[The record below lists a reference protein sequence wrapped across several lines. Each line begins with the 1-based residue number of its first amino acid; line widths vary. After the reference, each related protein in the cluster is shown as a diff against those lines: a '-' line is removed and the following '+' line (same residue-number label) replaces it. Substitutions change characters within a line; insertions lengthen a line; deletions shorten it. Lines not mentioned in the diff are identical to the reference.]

1 MRTGTFLIL
10 DGNWSGG
17 PASFNVV
24 GAVSLTSD
32 VGSTITDGD
41 LIDGSAITDFWA
53 FSGGWE
59 YTMNDGTVFNS
70 ANAPGSSMIIQ
81 LADGR
86 TLLSLG
92 NSLFQSPSDEIA
104 ANGSGVATVNIPA
117 GDSDTNT
124 APAYYLGGDSIPQPS
139 TSEYTIGLYPLEQIP
154 GVPEDA
160 ILAGHVFFST
170 GGTITFSNVG
180 ASVTITDDDA
190 FAEDLTGE
198 DQNNPETGDNAVL
211 TNDFSLGG
219 TTYPAGTQINAVA
232 QIEVVND
239 TTGETGF
246 AQLFALGGDENG
258 PAFVAY
264 PFPVS
269 EGDSLTFTAT
279 DNQGDEPNNFGNTQG
294 YEYSVFDVPEPQNYT
309 FDTYQQ
315 LEIGLGGNALFKP
328 DGFVFVHD
336 GSSEVS
342 TFVVQDEDPML
353 EDQQSG
359 IGQVGPDRDE
369 LLQSINGDT
378 THAGADISSFTSYTV
393 TGSDG
398 SSFKAYIIGSQ
409 EPDSDQPMAIGGGDW
424 NNNLYVGF
432 TEPLVD
438 GVTYTFSEMS
448 AVGQVNYADLADQ
461 ESTPDPDVVG
471 TPPASDGT
479 PSISFHESIF
489 LGNLT
494 DADTNESNQAIENTA
509 PYLGSFGS
517 PQDPLWQNELTVS
530 FHDANGDGAMT
541 SDNWGLTPEDEITY
555 DLGSGS
561 ETAAIDSVAI
571 VSLTVTYTDG
581 STQTYTD
588 ALMYQ
593 DTAGN
598 MFLANSDAA
607 GTDLNSDAGF
617 AVQSI
622 DVTSVSNVIW
632 IGFAQD
638 TLQDFVCFAAGT
650 RIVTVSGDRPIEDLV
665 EGDLVLTMDRG
676 YQPIRWIGSSKV
688 QATGDLAPILIRKG
702 ALGNDRDLRVS
713 PQHRMLL
720 QGWQAEML
728 FGEEEVLATAKSL
741 VNDHSIL
748 RDEGGEVEYFH
759 MLFDTHE
766 IIYAEGT
773 PSESFHPGEQ
783 GWKTLDQGTRD
794 EILTLFPEL
803 SDGDFN
809 TYGPSART
817 SLKHNE
823 GQLLGA
829 YLAGPS

>member
-1 MRTGTFLIL
+1 MAFISEINFEGSDAATEWVEVALGPDDDPNDFVVSVYRDNGTLHTGAGILFGELNLGDLTFAPTVSVVPDPDDPGWTIYQIPVGIKTAGSDNDEGTGIALTDISAGGGVV
-10 DGNWSGG
+10 DFYSGADAPPITATSG
-17 PASFNVV
+17 SAA
-24 GAVSLTSD
+24 GATSD
-32 VGSTITDGD
+32 
-41 LIDGSAITDFWA
+41 
-53 FSGGWE
+53 
-59 YTMNDGTVFNS
+59 NS
-70 ANAPGSSMIIQ
+70 LDYRILEAGAQSVQ
-81 LADGR
+81 WDY
-86 TLLSLG
+86 LG
-92 NSLFQSPSDEIA
+92 NRYND
-104 ANGSGVATVNIPA
+104 
-117 GDSDTNT
+117 
-124 APAYYLGGDSIPQPS
+124 
-139 TSEYTIGLYPLEQIP
+139 
-154 GVPEDA
+154 
-160 ILAGHVFFST
+160 
-170 GGTITFSNVG
+170 
-180 ASVTITDDDA
+180 
-190 FAEDLTGE
+190 DLT
-198 DQNNPETGDNAVL
+198 PGD
-211 TNDFSLGG
+211 
-219 TTYPAGTQINAVA
+219 
-232 QIEVVND
+232 
-239 TTGETGF
+239 
-246 AQLFALGGDENG
+246 AL
-258 PAFVAY
+258 
-264 PFPVS
+264 
-269 EGDSLTFTAT
+269 
-279 DNQGDEPNNFGNTQG
+279 
-294 YEYSVFDVPEPQNYT
+294 
-309 FDTYQQ
+309 
-315 LEIGLGGNALFKP
+315 
-328 DGFVFVHD
+328 
-336 GSSEVS
+336 
-342 TFVVQDEDPML
+342 
-353 EDQQSG
+353 
-359 IGQVGPDRDE
+359 
-369 LLQSINGDT
+369 
-378 THAGADISSFTSYTV
+378 
-393 TGSDG
+393 
-398 SSFKAYIIGSQ
+398 
-409 EPDSDQPMAIGGGDW
+409 
-424 NNNLYVGF
+424 
-432 TEPLVD
+432 
-438 GVTYTFSEMS
+438 
-448 AVGQVNYADLADQ
+448 LA
-461 ESTPDPDVVG
+461 DVVG

-489 LGNLT
+489 LGTLT
-494 DADTNESNQAIENTA
+494 DADTNESNQAIENTG

-676 YQPIRWIGSSKV
+676 YQPIRWIGSSKRP
-688 QATGDLAPILIRKG
+688 ATGDLAPILIRRG

-728 FGEEEVLATAKSL
+728 FGEQEVLATAKSL

-766 IIYAEGT
+766 IIYAEGA

-783 GWKTLDQGTRD
+783 GWNALDQATRD

-803 SDGDFN
+803 ADGSFED
-809 TYGPSART
+809 YGASART
-817 SLKHNE
+817 SLKHKE
-823 GQLLGA
+823 GALLGS
-829 YLAGPS
+829 YIVGS